1 MPRPFK
7 FRLETVLKLRK
18 QNEDKHKRIVAGRIR
33 QLNAVRQRMAAQ
45 ERQIA
50 AETEAV
56 RSSRARG
63 AISIEALARG
73 RHWLTHLQRGLLET
87 QGHARVIKA
96 HLAQERS
103 DLARAAKEAK
113 ALEKLKERQRL
124 RHDQEERRAETRELD
139 EMSILRFRPP
149 QPIVTR
155 SASRTE
161 TNVAGVSDK
170 QPSRS
175 DRPW

>member
-1 MPRPFK
+1 MPKPFK

-18 QNEDKHKRIVAGRIR
+18 QNEDKHKRIVADRIR

-50 AETEAV
+50 LEAEAV

-63 AISIEALARG
+63 TICVEALARG
-73 RHWLTHLQRGLLET
+73 RHWLTHLQRSLLET

-103 DLARAAKEAK
+103 ELARAAKEAK
-113 ALEKLKERQRL
+113 ALEKLKERQRQ
-124 RHDQEERRAETRELD
+124 RHDQQERRAETRELD
-139 EMSILRFRPP
+139 EMSILRFRP
-149 QPIVTR
+149 
-155 SASRTE
+155 SRPVGTKRTSSSSKE
-161 TNVAGVSDK
+161 LAGVSDE
-170 QPSRS
+170 
-175 DRPW
+175 